1 MTIAGHSAQDPT
13 AENFENLSPQ
23 YLREA
28 IAAIDAHF
36 GEIATLAQA
45 QLPGQRDGIFA
56 SFSSDRAASSPI
68 PRIGFGRGWWS

>member
-1 MTIAGHSAQDPT
+1 MTIAGHSAQDTT

-36 GEIATLAQA
+36 GEIATLA
-45 QLPGQRDGIFA
+45 
-56 SFSSDRAASSPI
+56 
-68 PRIGFGRGWWS
+68 